1 MEGRVLFWWRWLVVV
16 TIGIVGFGLSLVV
29 APDLARR
36 GFGLLVYSSSDG
48 IDKLGARA
56 VEYIDLAH
64 GVLGAVM
71 VGWGV
76 VLLFALFGPFR
87 HGSRDGWRALV
98 ASLAIWFVVDTTIS
112 LWTGFWQNAV
122 LNAVIAVLY
131 AVPLAATYR
140 SVGRV
145 RGQAGTRPAKTAASC
160 RA

>member
-1 MEGRVLFWWRWLVVV
+1 MEGRMLFWWRWLVVV
-16 TIGIVGFGLSLVV
+16 SIGIVVFGLSLVV
-29 APDLARR
+29 APDLTRS

-48 IDKLGARA
+48 IDKLGPPA

-76 VLLFALFGPFR
+76 ALLCALFGPFR
-87 HGSRDGWRALV
+87 RGSREGWRMLA
-98 ASLAIWFVVDTTIS
+98 ASLAAWFALDTAVS

-140 SVGRV
+140 SVGR
-145 RGQAGTRPAKTAASC
+145 GGG
-160 RA
+160 